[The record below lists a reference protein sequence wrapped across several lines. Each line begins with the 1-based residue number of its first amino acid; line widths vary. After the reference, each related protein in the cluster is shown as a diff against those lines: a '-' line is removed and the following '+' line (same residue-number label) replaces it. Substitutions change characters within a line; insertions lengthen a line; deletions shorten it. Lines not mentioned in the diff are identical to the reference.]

1 MIEGEKVGN
10 MLGGKKEERKRERER
25 EKEGERE
32 RGRERKKGGKVDN
45 IEFVAHK
52 WRRFNT
58 A

>member
-10 MLGGKKEERKRERER
+10 MLGGNKEERERER
-25 EKEGERE
+25 E
-32 RGRERKKGGKVDN
+32 KGGKVDN

-52 WRRFNT
+52 WRRYNT